1 MNIVYKDTK
10 HFTAI
15 QLERLFLSVEWASGY
30 FPNKLTIALR
40 NFDTV
45 YSAWDGDKLVGL
57 VGALDDGIMNAYVQY
72 LLVDPAYFGNDIG
85 KTLVSKI
92 KQKYV
97 NYMRIAIIAYNEEV
111 DFYEKCGFVKND
123 GASPLFISALWD

>member
-10 HFTAI
+10 EFSTVE
-15 QLERLFLSVEWASGY
+15 LEHLFLSVEWASGY
-30 FPNKLTIALR
+30 FPNKLMIALR

-45 YSAWDGDKLVGL
+45 FSAWDGDRLVGL
-57 VGALDDGIMNAYVQY
+57 VGAMDDGIMNAYVQY